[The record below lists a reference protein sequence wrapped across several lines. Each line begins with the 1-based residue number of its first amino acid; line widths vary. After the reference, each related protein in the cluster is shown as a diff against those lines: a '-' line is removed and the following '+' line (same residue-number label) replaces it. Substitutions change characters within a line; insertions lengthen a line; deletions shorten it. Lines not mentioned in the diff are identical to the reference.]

1 MIELPQKF
9 KTDTEGNDTYLI
21 PLVVIDNRIYL
32 STSKVSLQQKNYD
45 PLIKS
50 ISNIKESIDVTNKI
64 FKISY
69 FQLSLINYKYNNNR
83 ISDEIFSGISIMN
96 KKIDIYYK
104 SQSAQSLDDCL
115 KVYSGYVRK
124 ISESSELLKIECED
138 STEYSMNQAL
148 PAQTIPF
155 DAHVPDKY
163 WGERVP
169 IIYGH
174 VSKAPCV
181 YFESLTGENS
191 ESPYAG
197 SDTYKIIP
205 DDKDILETSKPMI
218 YASGAYGEIKET
230 ADMFGYFRWGTIY
243 QNVSTETQYQI
254 VDGKIFIQK
263 YVDPSS
269 GEYIGVGSAFDE
281 DIDNPTLTQLGFVEV
296 ITESRLSYTSGNY
309 ILITSPA
316 ETIGTEAG
324 VATTDGE
331 PNPYYSGGLLIQRTK
346 VHAYEDEE
354 GNIPSE
360 NKTVGDRPLYLMIKD
375 YKDLVIPDKWLQ
387 GENEF
392 LGTSYPYVNQADD
405 NSWVHAWSYLYFE
418 TEKWF
423 SSSNILMELPTIDET
438 TGDEGDPD
446 RLPARCLIR
455 HNIDAHINELSAEI
469 HEARYPYVYFRHG
482 DGRLAGNSEFWD
494 MGDNN
499 PNKYLAWGADGIL
512 PEINPYTISS
522 LAASGG
528 TTQFIDMKTPSST
541 RIYLRCNSDWNTAHE
556 LKWLK
561 LNDMTVIRQ
570 GVIKDFLELDIF
582 AEVKGRV
589 DDVSGRYTGQEQI
602 ALSAQSDF
610 DARVETDMEAP
621 QLSKAKKSK
630 GKKSIRKK
638 SIRSSGGGY

>member
-1 MIELPQKF
+1 MIELPEKF
-9 KTDTEGNDTYLI
+9 KLDTEGNDTYLI
-21 PLVVIDNRIYL
+21 PLVIIDNKIYL
-32 STSKVSLQQKNYD
+32 STNKVSLEQKNYN

-50 ISNIKESIDVTNKI
+50 ISNIKESVDVTNKI

-69 FQLSLINYKYNNNR
+69 FQLSLINYEYNNNR

-138 STEYSMNQAL
+138 STEYIMNQTL
-148 PAQTIPF
+148 PSQTIPF

-174 VSKAPCV
+174 LSKAPCV
-181 YFESLTGENS
+181 YFESLTGEDS
-191 ESPYAG
+191 ESPYTG

-205 DDKDILETSKPMI
+205 DDKDIFETSNPMI
-218 YASGAYGEIKET
+218 YASGAYGYIKED
-230 ADMFGYFRWGTIY
+230 ANHFGFFRHGTIY
-243 QNVSTETQYQI
+243 EHVSATNQYQI

-263 YVDPSS
+263 YTDPSS
-269 GEYIGVGSAFDE
+269 GEYIGIGSAFDE
-281 DIDNPTLTQLGFVEV
+281 NTDNLTLTQLGFVEV
-296 ITESRLSYTSGNY
+296 QSESRLSYTSGNY
-309 ILITSPA
+309 ILITYPA

-324 VATTDGE
+324 VVTTDGE
-331 PNPYYSGGLLIQRTK
+331 ANPYYTGGLLVQRTK

-392 LGTSYPYVNQADD
+392 LGTSYPYVNRAND
-405 NSWVHAWSYLYFE
+405 NSWIHAWSYLYFE
-418 TEKWF
+418 TDKWF
-423 SSSNILMELPTIDET
+423 SSSNILTGLPTIDED
-438 TGDEGDPD
+438 GEEGEKRIPV
-446 RLPARCLIR
+446 RLWIR
-455 HNIDAHINELSAEI
+455 HNIDAHINELAGDI
-469 HEARYPYVYFRHG
+469 ANTRYPYVSFRHG
-482 DGRLAGNSEFWD
+482 DGQLSGNSEFWD
-494 MGDNN
+494 MKDNN
-499 PNKYLAWGADGIL
+499 PNKDL
-512 PEINPYTISS
+512 PFGELPQINPYTINS
-522 LAASGG
+522 LAANGG
-528 TTQFIDMKTPSST
+528 QAGTIDMKTPSST
-541 RIYLRCNSDWNTAHE
+541 RIYLRFWGADDTAHE

-561 LNDMTVIRQ
+561 LNEMTVARMGI
-570 GVIKDFLELDIF
+570 IKDFLELDIF

-589 DDVSGRYTGQEQI
+589 DDVSGRYTGQEQV
-602 ALSAQSDF
+602 ALSSQSDF
-610 DARVETDMEAP
+610 DARTETQIEAANI
-621 QLSKAKKSK
+621 SKAKKSMGK
-630 GKKSIRKK
+630 KSKAKKSIGKKSIR
-638 SIRSSGGGY
+638 GGY